1 MNYKEQIK
9 PEDRVIRS
17 YLRVSSQRQKNE
29 QTIKTQN
36 NTLKNMVTAKFGPKA
51 IIQHAYTDNGFS
63 GTNMNRP
70 GLQALMRD
78 LQDESWNTLVMF
90 NGDRLSRDFNDGDK
104 LMQEIIKSG
113 KEIFYADGTSPN
125 NNPKLVNRL
134 LSAVY
139 DDDREKSVRRMYEGK
154 VNRATEDKAINQ
166 SKAPYGYKLIP
177 KRGTKASP
185 DFEQTQLKIIETQA
199 EIVRK
204 IFHLIGNERYTVPK
218 LILWL
223 KEHGIKSPKGNLTWS
238 TSTLYSL
245 LHNEVYVGKA
255 RFGSSEAVEPKR
267 RLVIKAFY
275 EVPKSSRRIKPK
287 EEWIYIPVPV
297 ILKGDEGL
305 ELFERVQKQ
314 LSQNKRVAA
323 SSAKEKTAYLFGN
336 LMTCECGY
344 SRNGSGS
351 AVKKN
356 IYYTCSERKSHF
368 PLQTCHIGGVNA
380 RVADE
385 HLWNELVTV
394 LTDPLELC
402 KGVKAYFDKELQ
414 RDDLLDSEVL
424 MLKSTIK
431 ELEKKQL
438 RIEEAY
444 EAGEYNVTKL
454 SQKLKPVNTTLE
466 AAKTKLAT
474 LVPEQETNNNV
485 KPDDDLLDSIIT
497 YAPEALK
504 ALSFEERRA
513 IVMESVSKIVAV
525 PGNAVIYGSVPVQE
539 GALLSRRN
547 TLKLKGNKAKIAT
560 PYYVYLKTISRN
572 CRAPKRWQIDAF

>member
-29 QTIKTQN
+29 KTIKTQDN
-36 NTLKNMVTAKFGPKA
+36 ALKNMVKGKFGPEVAIQKA
-51 IIQHAYTDNGFS
+51 YKDDGFS

-70 GLQALMRD
+70 GLQALRRD
-78 LQDESWNTLVMF
+78 LKDASWNTLVMF
-90 NGDRLSRDFNDGDK
+90 SGDRLSRDFNDGDK
-104 LMQEIIKSG
+104 LMQEIINAG

-125 NNPKLVNRL
+125 NNPRLVNRV

-139 DDDREKSVRRMYEGK
+139 DDEWEKTLRRMREGK
-154 VNRATEDKAINQ
+154 LTRAVVDKAINQ
-166 SKAPYGYKLIP
+166 SKAAYGLKLIP

-185 DFEQTQLKIIETQA
+185 DFEQTSLKVVEGNA
-199 EIVRK
+199 EVVRK
-204 IFHLIGNERYTVPK
+204 IFHQVGNERYTVPK

-223 KEHGIKSPKGNLTWS
+223 KEHGIKSPTGNDTWS

-245 LHNEVYVGKA
+245 LHNEIYIGKA
-255 RFGSSEAVEPKR
+255 RYGSSEAIEPR
-267 RLVIKAFY
+267 RRQVIKTHY

-287 EEWIYIPVPV
+287 EEWIYIEKDIPK
-297 ILKGDEGL
+297 ILEGEEGL
-305 ELFERVQKQ
+305 ALFERVQKQ
-314 LSQNKRVAA
+314 LTQNKRVAA
-323 SSAKEKTAYLFGN
+323 SGSKTKTAYLFAN

-351 AVKKN
+351 AEKKN
-356 IYYTCSERKSHF
+356 IYYTCSERKAHY
-368 PLQTCHIGGVNA
+368 PQQACYIGGVNV

-385 HLWNELVTV
+385 YLWNELVSV

-424 MLKSTIK
+424 MLQSTIK
-431 ELEKKQL
+431 ELEKKQM

-444 EAGEYNVTKL
+444 EAGEYDVTKL
-454 SQKLKPVNTTLE
+454 SQKLKPVNTSLD
-466 AAKTKLAT
+466 AAKTKLAAIT
-474 LVPEQETNNNV
+474 PEQEVDIIV
-485 KPDDDLLDSIIT
+485 KPNDDLLDNIIA
-497 YAPEALK
+497 YAPDALK
-504 ALSFEERRA
+504 ALSFEEKRA

-539 GALLSRRN
+539 GALLNRRN
-547 TLKLKGNKAKIAT
+547 TLKLKGNKANIAT

-572 CRAPKRWQIDAF
+572 CWTS